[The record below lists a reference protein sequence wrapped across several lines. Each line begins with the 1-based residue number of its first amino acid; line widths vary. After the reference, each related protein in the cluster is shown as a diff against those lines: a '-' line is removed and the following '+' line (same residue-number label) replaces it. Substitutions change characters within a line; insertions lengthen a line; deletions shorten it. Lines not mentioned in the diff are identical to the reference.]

1 MSYIIAGLG
10 NPGEEYE
17 GTRHNAGRMLVFA
30 VHKAYEFGDWKHD
43 KKLNALV
50 AKGEIEGSKT
60 ALVLPETFMNL
71 SGGAIKPLIA
81 SEKKAEKLVVVYDD
95 LDLPMGTIK
104 MSFNRGSGGHKGIES
119 IAKALKTEKFI
130 RIRVGIAPVTPS
142 GKIKK
147 PSGEESVQ
155 KHILGEF
162 KKAELDILKKQ
173 GKDVVRVLATLVK
186 EGLQPA
192 TMELNTSK

>member
-17 GTRHNAGRMLVFA
+17 GTRHNAGRMLVLA

-50 AKGEIEGSKT
+50 AKGEIEEVKVS
-60 ALVLPETFMNL
+60 LVLPEIFMNL
-71 SGGAIKPLIA
+71 SGGALKPLIA
-81 SEKKAEKLVVVYDD
+81 SEKKAEKLVVIYDD

-104 MSFNRGSGGHKGIES
+104 MAFNRGSGGHKGIES
-119 IAKALKTEKFI
+119 IVKAIKTEKFI

-147 PSGEESVQ
+147 PSGEEAVQ

-162 KKAELDILKKQ
+162 KKQDLEIFKKGTKKVTAILP
-173 GKDVVRVLATLVK
+173 VLIAK
-186 EGLQPA
+186 GLENA
-192 TMELNTSK
+192 MTEFNRC